1 VNILNGKE
9 LVNLFRL
16 CQKGKLRLAAL
27 GLGIL
32 CVLPLPSTVEAA
44 KNADIDAA
52 TETDK
57 KPSKEKKTAPPF
69 DKNRT
74 EFQFEYLDAR
84 FFQDRKVNTYNIHVF
99 QPAHKTGALTIYRGL
114 TFSRA
119 LGYAMPDDYD
129 HYLDSQAVGLG
140 PAILLRWKQKVSG
153 KFSAAWDASGSLLF
167 YNRCHP
173 GGGRP
178 WGFMWR
184 TGPRLIWDYSDRG
197 SVNLGWSIA
206 HCSNGMGSKNPGYN
220 GVGFSLG
227 LEFHF

>member
-1 VNILNGKE
+1 MLY
-9 LVNLFRL
+9 LFGWFQNKQL
-16 CQKGKLRLAAL
+16 KKFAVLSFCAL
-27 GLGIL
+27 GTLFFTSAAYAAAD
-32 CVLPLPSTVEAA
+32 VNKTEAAEKADKKTVEA
-44 KNADIDAA
+44 
-52 TETDK
+52 K
-57 KPSKEKKTAPPF
+57 KPPL
-69 DKNRT
+69 DKNRV

-84 FFQDRKVNTYNIHVF
+84 FFNNRDVNTYNIPVF
-99 QPAHKTGALTIYRGL
+99 QPVHKTGALIIHRGL

-129 HYLDSQAVGLG
+129 HYLDSQAVGFG

>member
-1 VNILNGKE
+1 MLY
-9 LVNLFRL
+9 LFGWFQNKQL
-16 CQKGKLRLAAL
+16 KKFAVLSFCALGMLSFASAAYAAADANKPEAAAL
-27 GLGIL
+27 
-32 CVLPLPSTVEAA
+32 EKA
-44 KNADIDAA
+44 
-52 TETDK
+52 DK
-57 KPSKEKKTAPPF
+57 KSVPAKKPPL
-69 DKNRT
+69 DKNRA

-84 FFQDRKVNTYNIHVF
+84 FFKNRDVNTYNIHVF
-99 QPAHKTGALTIYRGL
+99 QPAHKTGALTIHRGL

-129 HYLDSQAVGLG
+129 HNLDSQAVGFG
-140 PAILLRWKQKVSG
+140 PAVLLRWKQKVSG

-197 SVNLGWSIA
+197 SVNIGWSIA

-227 LEFHF
+227 LDFHF

>member
-1 VNILNGKE
+1 MFG
-9 LVNLFRL
+9 LF
-16 CQKGKLRLAAL
+16 QNKKLTCLAAL
-27 GLGIL
+27 GF
-32 CVLPLPSTVEAA
+32 CVLGGLSLPSAAHAAETTAATEAA
-44 KNADIDAA
+44 KPAA
-52 TETDK
+52 DK
-57 KPSKEKKTAPPF
+57 KAAPKKKAPF
-69 DKNRT
+69 DKHRT

-84 FFQDRKVNTYNIHVF
+84 FFDNRNVDTYNIHVF
-99 QPAHKTGALTIYRGL
+99 QPAHNTGALTIYRGL

-119 LGYAMPDDYD
+119 LGYAMPDGYD
-129 HYLDSQAVGLG
+129 HELDSQAVGLG

-197 SVNLGWSIA
+197 SVNVGWSFS

-227 LEFHF
+227 LDFHF

>member
-1 VNILNGKE
+1 MFG
-9 LVNLFRL
+9 LF
-16 CQKGKLRLAAL
+16 QDKKLKNYAVL
-27 GLGIL
+27 GCVLGIL
-32 CVLPLPSTVEAA
+32 SFSSAAYAA
-44 KNADIDAA
+44 KDANTSKTTA
-52 TETDK
+52 TAETEKKPAKDK
-57 KPSKEKKTAPPF
+57 KAAPPL
-69 DKNRT
+69 DKNRA

-84 FFQDRKVNTYNIHVF
+84 FFNNRDVNTYNIHVF
-99 QPAHKTGALTIYRGL
+99 QPVHKTGALIIHRGL